1 MFRRQIELKA
11 TRNNCRLVK
20 SNNEKAKIVNIV
32 EIIHIYINKI
42 IIYANSN
49 DVIRNVFFIK

>member
-1 MFRRQIELKA
+1 MFRRQIELKP

-32 EIIHIYINKI
+32 EITADI
-42 IIYANSN
+42 IRLATKLIVKN
-49 DVIRNVFFIK
+49 I